1 MVKTKR
7 VLENV
12 EKSYLNWNS
21 PPPSVV
27 AIGFYDRRVIA
38 AFICAAAAAIC
49 CSRDVNEEEEEEDA
63 AEGFFLTP
71 FGVPAATPPL
81 LNGSPAGRKI

>member
-27 AIGFYDRRVIA
+27 AIGFYDWRVIA
-38 AFICAAAAAIC
+38 AFICAAAAIC

-71 FGVPAATPPL
+71 FGVPAATPL